1 MEKKFQRDMQNK
13 VIGGVCSGLANY
25 FSVDVAIVRVIFAL
39 ALLCFSTGF
48 WLYLILWIVMP
59 ASTMGSTQEYV
70 EVNDEGQP
78 IQEKPRNNSMTAGL
92 VLIVAG
98 GCFLLANLVP
108 QFNWR
113 MLWPIALI
121 ALGVYLIIPYK
132 DKKS

>member
-1 MEKKFQRDMQNK
+1 MQNK

-121 ALGVYLIIPYK
+121 ALGVYLIIPSK

>member
-1 MEKKFQRDMQNK
+1 MQNK

-78 IQEKPRNNSMTAGL
+78 IQEKPRNNSITAGL

-121 ALGVYLIIPYK
+121 ALGVYLIIPSK

>member
-121 ALGVYLIIPYK
+121 ALGVYLIIPTK

>member
-121 ALGVYLIIPYK
+121 ALGVYLIIPSK